1 MLILFH
7 HWNNTTEDNE
17 TTITDDTEDISTPDQ
32 KNNESDRRKVKD
44 KEFSSYEIWK
54 VNMARVEK
62 AVKDDNSMFDDDVT
76 VI

>member
-7 HWNNTTEDNE
+7 HWNNTTEDDE

-62 AVKDDNSMFDDDVT
+62 AVKDENGMFDDDVT